1 MNSLFE
7 YSDSLRTPYES
18 FLFRYSNSEFS
29 DSSTL
34 ALFYGNYIYDRRHS
48 HHEL

>member
-18 FLFRYSNSEFS
+18 FLFDTATANFPIHPHWHKMGG
-29 DSSTL
+29 D
-34 ALFYGNYIYDRRHS
+34 NHPNIY
-48 HHEL
+48 

>member
-18 FLFRYSNSEFS
+18 FLFDTATA

>member
-18 FLFRYSNSEFS
+18 FLSIQQQRIFRFIH
-29 DSSTL
+29 TGIIL
-34 ALFYGNYIYDRRHS
+34 WKLYI
-48 HHEL
+48 

>member
-18 FLFRYSNSEFS
+18 FLFDTATANFR
-29 DSSTL
+29 
-34 ALFYGNYIYDRRHS
+34 G
-48 HHEL
+48 